1 MILKDL
7 KRQFVDLISTVYE
20 LDECTALFDLT
31 ADRYLNISR
40 LSYFQM
46 QNNTVNE
53 PLVHQALQVANE
65 LSTGK
70 PLQYIFGD
78 TVFYG
83 LKFYVNSNVLIP
95 RPETE
100 ELVHL
105 IIQTVGK
112 STRITNNLLDI
123 GTGTGCIPI
132 TLKKHLNNLEVSAI
146 DVSPEAL
153 DVAIK
158 NAELNEVNINFILAD
173 ILTYTA
179 EKKYDVIVSNPPYIK
194 EDEKASMHHNVLTYE
209 PHLALFVSN
218 ENPLLFYKAIAE
230 FSRTNLNENGFLFF
244 EINEY
249 LGEQVRL
256 MLAEKGFRNIQV
268 LKDMQSKDRMV
279 SCQYH

>member
-7 KRQFVDLISTVYE
+7 KHQFVNLISTVYE

-46 QNNTVNE
+46 QNNTVNV
-53 PLVHQALQVANE
+53 PLVHQVLQVANE

-83 LKFYVNSNVLIP
+83 LKFFVNSNVLIP

-105 IIQTVGK
+105 IIQTVRK
-112 STRITNNLLDI
+112 STHVTNNLLDI

-158 NAELNEVNINFILAD
+158 NAELNEVNINFIHAD
-173 ILTYTA
+173 ILSYTA

-194 EDEKASMHHNVLTYE
+194 EDEKASMHLNVLTYE

-230 FSRTNLNENGFLFF
+230 FSRANLNENGFLFF

-268 LKDMQSKDRMV
+268 LKDMQRKDRMV

>member
-40 LSYFQM
+40 LSYFQI
-46 QNNTVNE
+46 QNNTVNA
-53 PLVHQALQVANE
+53 PLAHQVLQVANE

-105 IIQTVGK
+105 IIQTVRK
-112 STRITNNLLDI
+112 STHISNNLLDI

-153 DVAIK
+153 EVAIK
-158 NAELNEVNINFILAD
+158 NAELNEVNINYIHAD

-179 EKKYDVIVSNPPYIK
+179 EKRYDLIVSNPPYIK
-194 EDEKASMHHNVLTYE
+194 EDEKASMHQNVLTYE

-256 MLAEKGFRNIQV
+256 MLAEKGFRHIQV
-268 LKDMQSKDRMV
+268 LKDMQSKDRIV

>member
-7 KRQFVDLISTVYE
+7 KHQFVDLISTVYE
-20 LDECTALFDLT
+20 LDECTALFDIT

-53 PLVHQALQVANE
+53 PLAHQILQVANE

-83 LKFYVNSNVLIP
+83 LKFYVDSNVLIP

-105 IIQTVGK
+105 IIHTVRK
-112 STRITNNLLDI
+112 STHISNNLLDI

-153 DVAIK
+153 EVAIK
-158 NAELNEVNINFILAD
+158 NAELNEVNINFIQAD
-173 ILTYTA
+173 ILSYTA

-194 EDEKASMHHNVLTYE
+194 EDEKASMHLNVLTYE

-256 MLAEKGFRNIQV
+256 MLAEKGFQNIQV